1 MSRTTLI
8 TGGAA
13 SGKSRWAISYFEAC
27 NNVLYLDTSPKIDQ
41 DTLSR
46 IKYSNEHNMV
56 EWEIIANV
64 QEPLDFIKDH
74 KFFILDNLAS
84 YTSNVI
90 KSMCPNVELLNNR
103 MMKEIQKKIIDD
115 ITSVMN
121 EIVELDANLII
132 ITIEPGFSVTP
143 MNKEQQ
149 NFREILGAVN
159 QRIANICN
167 EVYLSASGIQ
177 FKIKE

>member
-27 NNVLYLDTSPKIDQ
+27 NNVLYLDTSPKIDS
-41 DTLSR
+41 DTLAR

-56 EWEIIANV
+56 QWEVIANV
-64 QEPLDFIKDH
+64 QEPIDFIAGH
-74 KFFILDNLAS
+74 KFFILDNIAS

-90 KSMCPNVELLNNR
+90 MSMCPNVELLNAR
-103 MMKEIQKKIIDD
+103 MMKEISKKIIDD
-115 ITSVMN
+115 ITAVMDK
-121 EIVELDANLII
+121 ISELDANLIM
-132 ITIEPGFSVTP
+132 ITIEPGFSVNP
-143 MNKEQQ
+143 LNKEQHA
-149 NFREILGAVN
+149 FREILGTVN
-159 QRIANICN
+159 QRIANTCN